1 LVTTAELDEILGILS
16 YIEAHQ
22 DEFIFA
28 WFTPNPDLTKL
39 IYCALG

>member
-16 YIEAHQ
+16 YIEDHQ

-28 WFTPNPDLTKL
+28 WYNPD
-39 IYCALG
+39 

>member
-22 DEFIFA
+22 DEFVFA
-28 WFTPNPDLTKL
+28 W
-39 IYCALG
+39 